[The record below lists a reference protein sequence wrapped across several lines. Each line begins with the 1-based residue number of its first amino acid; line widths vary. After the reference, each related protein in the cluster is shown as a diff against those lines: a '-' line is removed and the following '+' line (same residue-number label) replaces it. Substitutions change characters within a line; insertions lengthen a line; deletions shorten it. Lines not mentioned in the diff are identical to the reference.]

1 MIKNWDRK
9 KSDRLQRTRI
19 LELFQA
25 SDVSPYSGKIHD
37 FVYIGAPDWVNMVPV
52 TPEDEVVLIRQY
64 RHGSQCV
71 TLEIPGGMVDPGE
84 QPSRAAARECQEE
97 TGFAAGSVHSLGK
110 LNPNP
115 ALFNNSLH
123 TFCGRVSPGG
133 ITSHVSETER
143 TSVELVPVEGIRSLL
158 LDGTIDHS
166 LVCATLWRF
175 LDRWQHDGE
184 LLRK

>member
-1 MIKNWDRK
+1 MIKTWQRK
-9 KSDRLQRTRI
+9 KTYRLQRTRI
-19 LELFQA
+19 LDLFQA
-25 SDVSPYSGKIHD
+25 SDQSPYSGKTHD
-37 FVYIGAPDWVNMVPV
+37 FVYIDAPDWVNMVPI
-52 TPEDEVVLIRQY
+52 TSEDEVVLIRQY

-84 QPSRAAARECQEE
+84 EPLRAAARECQEE
-97 TGFAAGSVHSLGK
+97 TGFAAGSVHSLGR

-123 TFCGRVSPGG
+123 TFYGRVSPGG
-133 ITSHVSETER
+133 FSSHASETEH
-143 TSVELVPVEGIRSLL
+143 TGVELVPIEGIRSLL

-175 LDRWQHDGE
+175 LDRWQDDGG
-184 LLRK
+184 LLSK